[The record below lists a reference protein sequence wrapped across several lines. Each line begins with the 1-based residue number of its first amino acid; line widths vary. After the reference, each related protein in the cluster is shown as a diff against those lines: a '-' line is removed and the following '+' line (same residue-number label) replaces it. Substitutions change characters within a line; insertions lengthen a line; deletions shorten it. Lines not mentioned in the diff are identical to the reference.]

1 MTNSALG
8 IAGNEIFGEA
18 RTHVHPLF
26 LCRLHNRR
34 TSFSCNITIDTVSRV
49 YKLHNKLAPTLCKI
63 PLKSISK
70 NGIIYISNERE
81 ERKNME
87 TISIDE
93 IGRVLD
99 EMVNNGAT
107 LEDMDKYLKS
117 IGY

>member
-1 MTNSALG
+1 
-8 IAGNEIFGEA
+8 
-18 RTHVHPLF
+18 
-26 LCRLHNRR
+26 
-34 TSFSCNITIDTVSRV
+34 
-49 YKLHNKLAPTLCKI
+49 
-63 PLKSISK
+63 
-70 NGIIYISNERE
+70 
-81 ERKNME
+81 ME